1 MRRYYYQQEYTSA
14 DFGDYVE
21 ETPVK
26 IAAEKKINMLRDMKM
41 LHKKRK
47 QKGVV
52 IVDPKEE
59 PLRALLLKCKDEE
72 EMTQML
78 NNVVRY
84 KETLQQMIDRRTMMD
99 DLLMEQREQM

>member
-1 MRRYYYQQEYTSA
+1 MRYYYRQEYTSA

-26 IAAEKKINMLRDMKM
+26 IAAEKKINMLRDMCM
-41 LHKKRK
+41 LRKKRR
-47 QKGVV
+47 QKGVL
-52 IVDPKEE
+52 IIDPKEE
-59 PLRALLLKCKDEE
+59 PLRALLLKCKNEE

-78 NNVVRY
+78 HCVVRY
-84 KETLQQMIDRRTMMD
+84 EETLQDMLDRHTMMD